1 MTKQGVISTTARW
14 QSFTFVRALIN
25 KQVASM
31 KILILGG
38 HGFLG
43 KSIAKALI
51 NTNHTIFT
59 FSRRNG
65 LDLNNY
71 QITKLVFQKVKP
83 DVIYNCAAHV
93 GGLHYVSALP
103 ATIVHNNVQM
113 ALNLYRVTQEVCPST
128 LIVNPLSNCSY
139 PGEAE
144 IYLESQWL
152 QKEVHPSV
160 YSYGNAKRMLYTI
173 SRCYQLQFGIRT
185 CNFLVPN
192 AFGPGDS
199 TDPNKVHALNGMIIR
214 MLKAKRKLHNEFEIW
229 GTGKPI
235 REWVYVNDVAEI
247 FKKALRLDL
256 DLTYPVN
263 IAQEQGYSIR
273 ESAEL
278 IAKAIGFKGKLVF
291 QTEYQDGA
299 PKKILD
305 AQQFRKIFPDY
316 KFVDHYAG
324 ICKTVEY
331 YQSVFSNQT
340 NHKDVFVSSPRSS
353 YYEEFWNKTRQ
364 TLTR

>member
-1 MTKQGVISTTARW
+1 
-14 QSFTFVRALIN
+14 
-25 KQVASM
+25 M

-43 KSIAKALI
+43 KSIAKAFM
-51 NTNHTIFT
+51 TTDHKIFT
-59 FSRRNG
+59 LSRRNG
-65 LDLNNY
+65 LDLNHY
-71 QITKLVFQKVKP
+71 QITKETFQAIRP

-113 ALNLYRVTQEVCPST
+113 VLNLYRAVQEVCPST
-128 LIVNPLSNCSY
+128 LIINPLSNCSY

-144 IYLESQWL
+144 IYLESEWL
-152 QKEVHPSV
+152 QGEVHPSV
-160 YSYGNAKRMLYTI
+160 YSYGNAKRILQTI
-173 SRCYQLQFGIRT
+173 SHCYQLQFGIRT
-185 CNFLVPN
+185 SNFLVPN

-199 TDPNKVHALNGMIIR
+199 NDPNKVHALNGMIIR
-214 MLKAKRKLHNEFEIW
+214 MLRAQRESRSEFEIW

-235 REWVYVNDVAEI
+235 REWVYVDDVAEI
-247 FKKALRLDL
+247 FKRALTLDL

-278 IAKAIGFKGKLVF
+278 IAKAIDFKGKLVF

-316 KFVDHYAG
+316 QFVDYYAG

-331 YQSVFSNQT
+331 YQSVFLNQT
-340 NHKDVFVSSPRSS
+340 SYKGDFVSLLHPICPKDRSKS
-353 YYEEFWNKTRQ
+353 RQ